1 MALLGANGCR
11 RRLGLP
17 AGTEVDPKHLVVE
30 LACIKYKA
38 LLPVRPAWAKR
49 RSAIGRTSA
58 SSSAPGRTD
67 TSWNRRAGALHDGE
81 YLLPTIGR
89 LRPHSAFWPR
99 SAFAI
104 C

>member
-30 LACIKYKA
+30 LACIRYKA

-49 RSAIGRTSA
+49 RPAFGRTSA
-58 SSSAPGRTD
+58 SRSVPGRTD
-67 TSWNRRAGALHDGE
+67 TSWNRSAVSLHYGE
-81 YLLPTIGR
+81 CLPPARGR
-89 LRPHSAFWPR
+89 LRQIGRAHV
-99 SAFAI
+99 
-104 C
+104 